1 MTMKQVIPIFI
12 IFLFGQLAFA
22 APDGRHQK
30 VTVYDYH
37 DFSNSNI
44 QSKTFNRYQSGTVHV
59 EVWSFDRSVAGQV
72 TRTEITSIPGSDP
85 VEYVRC
91 MINIF
96 YPTALAFNWVQ
107 NNYCD
112 PYYDPPTTLVTQEY
126 DPLVP
131 TLTSAMI
138 PGVAWGSGSVM
149 TVTPG
154 SEQYYDDKNEV
165 LGVEDISVPAGN
177 FTGCLKIHR
186 LRQVSSNP
194 YTRIDWICPDMG
206 LVKRV
211 QGGRRMMELID
222 VTFTQ

>member
-1 MTMKQVIPIFI
+1 MTMKMSIPILV
-12 IFLFGQLAFA
+12 LFVFTQLVFA
-22 APDGRHQK
+22 APNGKHQK
-30 VTVYDYH
+30 VTAYDYH
-37 DFSNSNI
+37 DFTSSNI
-44 QSKTFNRYQSGTVHV
+44 ESKTFNRYEAGSVYT
-59 EVWSFDRSVAGQV
+59 EVWSFDRSIAGQV
-72 TRTEITSIPGSDP
+72 IRTEITSIPGSDP

-96 YPTALAFNWVQ
+96 QSTALAFNWVQ
-107 NNYCD
+107 NNACD
-112 PYYDPPTTLVTQEY
+112 PAYDPPVTTIIREY
-126 DPLVP
+126 DPFVP
-131 TLTSAMI
+131 TLTSAMV
-138 PGVAWGSGSVM
+138 PGIAWGSGSVM

-211 QGGRRMMELID
+211 QGGSRMMELID
-222 VTFTQ
+222 VTFSQ